1 MKASDFSGA
10 FFCGIYFYLY
20 SMNNFLKINLFY
32 CCLLIGNT
40 CLSQEDSTHLLKEEL
55 NLINEL
61 YIGDSSYFFEENETV
76 ELTEFITLDFIDSL
90 TYKTGKKTKIDFI
103 TRDTSNFRKID
114 GVLSLPCKNAI
125 ATFKD
130 NPVEEESIAIHTYVG
145 QLKALNKYIVQS
157 MYWEEYDFK
166 FIDKTTGDTSHYFAG
181 LPYLSPSKK
190 NMLELTANVYSMT
203 TELSL
208 YTVKKNKIKSVFFAS
223 FCKWML
229 AEEGFWSKDGNF
241 YLAVNKTSEFWTT
254 AGDVRKPTY
263 YLKIKLKQ

>member
-1 MKASDFSGA
+1 
-10 FFCGIYFYLY
+10 
-20 SMNNFLKINLFY
+20 MNNFLKLNLFY
-32 CCLLIGNT
+32 CCLLIGST
-40 CLSQEDSTHLLKEEL
+40 SLSQEDSTQLLKEEL
-55 NLINEL
+55 ILINEL

-90 TYKTGKKTKIDFI
+90 TYKTEKKTKIDFI

-130 NPVEEESIAIHTYVG
+130 NPVEYESIAIHTYVG
-145 QLKALNKYIVQS
+145 QLKALNKYIVQT
-157 MYWEEYDFK
+157 MGWEDYEFK

-190 NMLELTANVYSMT
+190 NMLELTANVYAMT

-208 YTVKKNKIKSVFFAS
+208 YNVKKNKIKSVFFAS

-229 AEEGFWSKDGNF
+229 AEEGFWAKDGNF

>member
-1 MKASDFSGA
+1 MEILIFIFLAKKKKEV
-10 FFCGIYFYLY
+10 
-20 SMNNFLKINLFY
+20 NFIIRDTNVIHKIN
-32 CCLLIGNT
+32 G
-40 CLSQEDSTHLLKEEL
+40 
-55 NLINEL
+55 
-61 YIGDSSYFFEENETV
+61 
-76 ELTEFITLDFIDSL
+76 ELT
-90 TYKTGKKTKIDFI
+90 
-103 TRDTSNFRKID
+103 
-114 GVLSLPCKNAI
+114 LPCKVKN

-130 NPVEEESIAIHTYVG
+130 NPVEEESISIHTYVG
-145 QLKALNKYIVQS
+145 QLKALNKYVVQT
-157 MYWEEYDFK
+157 MGWEDYEFK
-166 FIDKTTGDTSHYFAG
+166 FIDKTTGNTSHYFAG

-229 AEEGFWSKDGNF
+229 AEEGFWAKDGNF

-263 YLKIKLKQ
+263 FLKIKLKQ

>member
-1 MKASDFSGA
+1 
-10 FFCGIYFYLY
+10 
-20 SMNNFLKINLFY
+20 MNNFLKLNLFF
-32 CCLLIGNT
+32 CCLLIGST
-40 CLSQEDSTHLLKEEL
+40 SLSQEDSPQLLKEEL

-90 TYKTGKKTKIDFI
+90 TYKTKKKTKIDFI
-103 TRDTSNFRKID
+103 TRDTSNFLKID
-114 GVLSLPCKNAI
+114 GMLSLPCKNAI

-130 NPVEEESIAIHTYVG
+130 NPVEYESIAIHTYVG

-157 MYWEEYDFK
+157 MGWEDYEFK
-166 FIDKTTGDTSHYFAG
+166 FIDKTTGDINHYFAG

-229 AEEGFWSKDGNF
+229 AEEGFWAKDGNF

>member
-1 MKASDFSGA
+1 MKS
-10 FFCGIYFYLY
+10 L
-20 SMNNFLKINLFY
+20 LKLNLIFI
-32 CCLLIGNT
+32 CLLIGNSSF
-40 CLSQEDSTHLLKEEL
+40 SQEDSTRLLAEEL
-55 NLINEL
+55 NIINDLI
-61 YIGDSSYFFEENETV
+61 IGDSAYFFEENETV
-76 ELTEFITLDFIDSL
+76 ELTDFIRIELIDSL
-90 TYKTGKKTKIDFI
+90 TYTAKKKAKIDFI
-103 TRDTSNFRKID
+103 TRDTSVIRKID
-114 GVLSLPCKNAI
+114 GLLSLPCKNAL

-157 MYWEEYDFK
+157 IYWEEYDVK
-166 FIDKTTGDTSHYFAG
+166 FIDKTTGDTSNYFGG

-190 NMLELTANVYSMT
+190 NLIELTANVYSMT

-229 AEEGFWSKDGNF
+229 AEEGFWAKDGNF

-254 AGDVRKPTY
+254 SGDIRKPSY
-263 YLKIKLKQ
+263 FLKIELKQ